1 MASITLLYCLSMNL
15 SLTQHLRVQ
24 NYVLKMP
31 LAWIIRLNLYMWTVM
46 ETTVA
51 IISITGKVKNVFPKN
66 NADYLVRLVQE
77 KVNPNHPI
85 I

>member
-1 MASITLLYCLSMNL
+1 MNL

-31 LAWIIRLNLYMWTVM
+31 LAWIIRLNLYMWTV
-46 ETTVA
+46 TGTRA
-51 IISITGKVKNVFPKN
+51 ATISITGKVKSVWQKN
-66 NADYLVRLVQE
+66 NAGYPVKPVQ
-77 KVNPNHPI
+77 KRVNPNRQI